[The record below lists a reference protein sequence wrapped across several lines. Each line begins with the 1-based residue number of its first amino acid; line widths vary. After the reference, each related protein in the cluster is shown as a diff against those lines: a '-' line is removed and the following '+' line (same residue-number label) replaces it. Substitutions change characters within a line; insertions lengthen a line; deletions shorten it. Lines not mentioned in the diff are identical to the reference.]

1 MSNST
6 PLILLG
12 SVLAGGVSAIG
23 ATVLLAPAPGPEAAQ
38 AASAGSEILAAID
51 DLGLSISSLSQRVE
65 DLEST
70 ESLAPISGTG
80 RMAASLDRSEIEN
93 VVNDILGSV
102 EGAPASIA
110 SPSLESAVANVIEMR
125 EEREDQERQ
134 QRRADAEAKRMEDR
148 LAKLQTDLGL
158 DQTQVDSMRGI
169 FQNQTVKVDEMRQSM
184 REARDSGL
192 DMGSMREMWTGL
204 RDDTNT
210 AVQGILSPSQYE
222 QYEESNSNRGWGGRG
237 GGDTGGGRGGRGGR

>member
-38 AASAGSEILAAID
+38 AASSGPEILAAID
-51 DLGLSISSLSQRVE
+51 DLGASISNLSQRVE
-65 DLEST
+65 ELEST
-70 ESLAPISGTG
+70 ESLAPIAGTG
-80 RMAASLDRSEIEN
+80 RVAASLDRSEIEN
-93 VVNDILGSV
+93 VVNDILGSI

-110 SPSLESAVANVIEMR
+110 SPTLESAVANVIEMR
-125 EEREDQERQ
+125 EERENQERQ
-134 QRRADAEAKRMEDR
+134 QRRADAETKRMEDR

-158 DQTQVDSMRGI
+158 DQTQVDSMRGVL
-169 FQNQTVKVDEMRQSM
+169 QNQTAKVDEMRQTM

-204 RDDTNT
+204 RDETNT

-222 QYEESNSNRGWGGRG
+222 QYEESNSSRGWGGR